1 MEKNSCFGTRI
12 IQKLNEWMKDKNRK
26 KNLRLMQTAL
36 TSLWCCAGW
45 KFPSK
50 LRIFSL
56 PHHPPVGVHPSQG
69 DKQNLFPAGTASY
82 LCIHQVQS
90 RSDWAAVRRSRWRIH
105 RATIERFIS
114 VYRLEANG
122 SLLKEGTVDAVG
134 WALRACSY
142 KTKTEASQQRRSRH
156 TLQGVFLVFLFLF
169 SSFPLF
175 LFVSSSLRLF
185 VSSSLCLFLPS
196 SCLYDDFTLFLQ
208 LVRMRTRILTESVAD
223 MHSFVSGCH
232 LREFPL
238 T

>member
-1 MEKNSCFGTRI
+1 MNERQKPEKT
-12 IQKLNEWMKDKNRK
+12 
-26 KNLRLMQTAL
+26 LRLMQTAL

-56 PHHPPVGVHPSQG
+56 PHHPPVGLHPSQG

-82 LCIHQVQS
+82 LWIHQVQS

-114 VYRLEANG
+114 VYRLEENG
-122 SLLKEGTVDAVG
+122 SLLKEGTGDAVG

-156 TLQGVFLVFLFLF
+156 TLQGVFLVFVFAPF
-169 SSFPLF
+169 SFYH
-175 LFVSSSLRLF
+175 FVSSSLWLF
-185 VSSSLCLFLPS
+185 
-196 SCLYDDFTLFLQ
+196 D
-208 LVRMRTRILTESVAD
+208 
-223 MHSFVSGCH
+223 
-232 LREFPL
+232 
-238 T
+238 

>member
-1 MEKNSCFGTRI
+1 MEKKSCFGTRI
-12 IQKLNEWMKDKNRK
+12 VQKLNEWMKDKNRK
-26 KNLRLMQTAL
+26 TPLRLMQTAL

-56 PHHPPVGVHPSQG
+56 PHHPPVGLHPSQG

-114 VYRLEANG
+114 VYRLEENG
-122 SLLKEGTVDAVG
+122 SLLKEGTGDAVG
-134 WALRACSY
+134 WALRSCSY

-156 TLQGVFLVFLFLF
+156 TLQGVFLVCLCPFSFLSLC
-169 SSFPLF
+169 P
-175 LFVSSSLRLF
+175 FVSLTLWLFDSLTLWLF
-185 VSSSLCLFLPS
+185 DSLTLSLLVS
-196 SCLYDDFTLFLQ
+196 
-208 LVRMRTRILTESVAD
+208 
-223 MHSFVSGCH
+223 
-232 LREFPL
+232 
-238 T
+238 

>member
-1 MEKNSCFGTRI
+1 MEKNSCFGNTNCSEFERMNER
-12 IQKLNEWMKDKNRK
+12 QKPEKT
-26 KNLRLMQTAL
+26 LRLMQTAL

-56 PHHPPVGVHPSQG
+56 PHHLPVGLHPSQG

-82 LCIHQVQS
+82 LWIHQVQS

-105 RATIERFIS
+105 QVQSRSDWAVVRRSRWRIHRTTIERFIS
-114 VYRLEANG
+114 VYRLEENG
-122 SLLKEGTVDAVG
+122 SLLKEGTGDAVG

-156 TLQGVFLVFLFLF
+156 TLQGVFLVLCPFFFLSLCLFLSLPLRLFVSLSF
-169 SSFPLF
+169 S

-185 VSSSLCLFLPS
+185 VSSSLWLF
-196 SCLYDDFTLFLQ
+196 D
-208 LVRMRTRILTESVAD
+208 
-223 MHSFVSGCH
+223 
-232 LREFPL
+232 
-238 T
+238 